1 MGTNWK
7 AAYTALYK
15 VYAEDAYSN
24 LAINEALRDSD
35 VSSQGFVRVMTKG
48 VIRDT
53 ILIDANINRFADNGI
68 KSIKKRPL
76 IILRMGFFA
85 IARMNSVPPYAAV
98 NEAVS
103 LAGKMTPGEKEFINA
118 VLRAF
123 VRDGGNLVISST
135 DDKLKEISCRYS
147 FPYHLVRFLS
157 KQYGSADIE
166 KIIKGLYDIPELN
179 IRRNS
184 NACGRGDLLKSLHDR
199 GIVAF
204 VNELTQNGIIV
215 EDGQVVSTPEYMRGM
230 FSIQSTSSLRSIESF
245 NPESGD
251 KVLDLCA
258 APGGKTA
265 AMAEM
270 MNDEGVIIATDIH
283 EHRIRLINDTAARL
297 GLGCIDAE
305 VADAAVY
312 RSDFDEYFDKVLADV
327 PCSGLGVIAGK
338 PELKLRV
345 DLDELPELYKLQ
357 YQILENAYRYLKP
370 GGTLMYSTCTINKK
384 ENEQIVAKLCDSFE
398 KARVIEYNSILPYN
412 KQVGFYYC
420 KIQK

>member
-1 MGTNWK
+1 MSTNWK

-68 KSIKKRPL
+68 KSIKKKPL

-103 LAGKMTPGEKEFINA
+103 LAGKMTPGEKGFINA

-135 DDKLKEISCRYS
+135 DDKLKEISYRYS

-184 NACGRGDLLKSLHDR
+184 NACGRVDLLKRLHDR

-204 VNELTQNGIIV
+204 VN
-215 EDGQVVSTPEYMRGM
+215 
-230 FSIQSTSSLRSIESF
+230 
-245 NPESGD
+245 
-251 KVLDLCA
+251 
-258 APGGKTA
+258 
-265 AMAEM
+265 
-270 MNDEGVIIATDIH
+270 
-283 EHRIRLINDTAARL
+283 
-297 GLGCIDAE
+297 
-305 VADAAVY
+305 
-312 RSDFDEYFDKVLADV
+312 
-327 PCSGLGVIAGK
+327 
-338 PELKLRV
+338 
-345 DLDELPELYKLQ
+345 
-357 YQILENAYRYLKP
+357 
-370 GGTLMYSTCTINKK
+370 
-384 ENEQIVAKLCDSFE
+384 
-398 KARVIEYNSILPYN
+398 
-412 KQVGFYYC
+412 
-420 KIQK
+420 

>member
-68 KSIKKRPL
+68 KSIKKKPL

-103 LAGKMTPGEKEFINA
+103 LAGKMTPGEKGFINA

-135 DDKLKEISCRYS
+135 DDKLKEISYRYS

-184 NACGRGDLLKSLHDR
+184 NACGRVDLLKRLHDR

-245 NPESGD
+245 NPEPGD

-283 EHRIRLINDTAARL
+283 EHRIRLINDTAACL
-297 GLGCIDAE
+297 GLGCIDVE
-305 VADAAVY
+305 VVL
-312 RSDFDEYFDKVLADV
+312 RSEERRV
-327 PCSGLGVIAGK
+327 GK
-338 PELKLRV
+338 ECRS
-345 DLDELPELYKLQ
+345 
-357 YQILENAYRYLKP
+357 RW
-370 GGTLMYSTCTINKK
+370 S
-384 ENEQIVAKLCDSFE
+384 
-398 KARVIEYNSILPYN
+398 PYH
-412 KQVGFYYC
+412 
-420 KIQK
+420 